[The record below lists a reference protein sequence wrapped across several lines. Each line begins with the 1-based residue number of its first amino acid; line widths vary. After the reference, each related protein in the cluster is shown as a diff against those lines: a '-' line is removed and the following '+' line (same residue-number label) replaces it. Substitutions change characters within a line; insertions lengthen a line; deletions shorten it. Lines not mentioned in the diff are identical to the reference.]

1 MVSDDG
7 QRWYAAVRNGVYE
20 YCREIFENQAITLKG
35 EVQIP
40 ADDGTPIIWITERV
54 AEKSDGE
61 KEYTSIQDCLW
72 EVIYSHNVEPNF
84 KLFSDLYTN
93 TTVTLADDESYL
105 MIDTNPSNIS
115 GGSLSQDSAL
125 NEIQKFNKFFGL
137 PDWIYQEMLKTRA
150 IDGRQLE
157 EFDKVTVSWS
167 YHPDYGLEVIY
178 RKKQ

>member
-1 MVSDDG
+1 
-7 QRWYAAVRNGVYE
+7 
-20 YCREIFENQAITLKG
+20 
-35 EVQIP
+35 
-40 ADDGTPIIWITERV
+40 
-54 AEKSDGE
+54 
-61 KEYTSIQDCLW
+61 
-72 EVIYSHNVEPNF
+72 
-84 KLFSDLYTN
+84 
-93 TTVTLADDESYL
+93 

-167 YHPDYGLEVIY
+167 YHPDYGLEVIH